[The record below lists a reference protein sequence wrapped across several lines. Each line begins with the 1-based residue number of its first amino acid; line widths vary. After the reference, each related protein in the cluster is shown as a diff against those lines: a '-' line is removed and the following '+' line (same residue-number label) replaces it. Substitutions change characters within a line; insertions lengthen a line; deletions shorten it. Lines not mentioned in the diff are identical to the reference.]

1 MGDMCRFKDGEHLA
15 WTTKW
20 LHEIPIFSLLL

>member
-20 LHEIPIFSLLL
+20 LHEISMLSLIL